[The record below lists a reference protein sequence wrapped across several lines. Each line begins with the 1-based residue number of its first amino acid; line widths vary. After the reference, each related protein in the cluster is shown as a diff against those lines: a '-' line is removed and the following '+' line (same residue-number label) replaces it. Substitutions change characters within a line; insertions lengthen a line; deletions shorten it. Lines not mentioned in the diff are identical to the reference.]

1 MFSAMNTETLEEVG
15 GRGEQQVVA
24 HRFRIRARRDAR
36 LEVVLLDPVRQPLE
50 VAVAEERV
58 VAQTAATS
66 DALIKFSASSSK
78 PFEALGKHH

>member
-1 MFSAMNTETLEEVG
+1 MNTETLEEVG

-36 LEVVLLDPVRQPLE
+36 LQIVLLDPVRQPLE

-66 DALIKFSASSSK
+66 HALVQNTKLCTRK
-78 PFEALGKHH
+78 ALLYIIRKRIE